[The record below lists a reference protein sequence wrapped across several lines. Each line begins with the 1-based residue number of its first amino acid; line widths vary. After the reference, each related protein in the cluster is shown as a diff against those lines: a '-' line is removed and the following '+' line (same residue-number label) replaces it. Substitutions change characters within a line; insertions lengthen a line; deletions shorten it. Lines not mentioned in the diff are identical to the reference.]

1 MGLDF
6 GARQKMMVIVT
17 GSFGSDRILDKF
29 TAMKWVCY
37 TNLSGLWGLKIM
49 DFKSS
54 VRDTLTH
61 ASSLSLCFK
70 ISDPLTLEMIL
81 AHFSMIL

>member
-6 GARQKMMVIVT
+6 GARKKMMVIVT
-17 GSFGSDRILDKF
+17 GSFSGDRILDKF
-29 TAMKWVCY
+29 TAMKWVCF

-54 VRDTLTH
+54 VRDTLTN
-61 ASSLSLCFK
+61 AISLSLCFK
-70 ISDPLTLEMIL
+70 ISGPLSLEMIL